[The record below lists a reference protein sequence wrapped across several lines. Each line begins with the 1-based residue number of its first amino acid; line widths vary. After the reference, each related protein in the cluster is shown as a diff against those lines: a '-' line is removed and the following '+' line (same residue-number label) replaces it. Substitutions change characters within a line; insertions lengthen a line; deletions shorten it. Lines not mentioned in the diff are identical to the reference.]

1 MQELRSRKNF
11 FNSVTF
17 KIGIVIILVQ
27 IVVLA
32 GTGFFYINRFTAQ
45 VDERIKARIEL
56 PGALVSRGLLSFGSI
71 ADEEV
76 MSSLAGEGLLDGIVV
91 GADQQIFHSLNP
103 AYVRQAVTAVPGINP
118 VWFDGSITEP
128 QLIETDDGLVSITP
142 IKAFANERS
151 SFFVYIRV
159 GTAQATQE
167 RQAITLLFVLGS
179 VFSLVLTSLAI
190 IYLFNSTILG
200 RIKEVLKVLSQ
211 VETGNLSA
219 RVGGEISAD
228 EIGTLQ
234 QGVNKMAAQQEE
246 IVGELEER
254 VAGRT
259 HRLET
264 VATLSER
271 IGSILNLEELLA
283 EIVNQI
289 KNNFGYYHAH
299 IYLFDEARE
308 NLVVAEGTGAAGVA
322 MKANKH
328 SIPVGAP
335 KSLVARAVRTGQTV
349 RVDNV
354 REAADWL
361 PNPLLPDTYAEMAV
375 PIILD
380 EHVVGVLDVQ
390 QDKIAGLDTSDAS
403 LLRSLASTVAIALNN
418 ASLFEQT
425 RTALAETEATH
436 QRYLGQ
442 AWQSF
447 REVQPVLHVE
457 HQKSKIKTVDPKM
470 VNIIKQQVIQN
481 KKTVATN
488 SGTDEQETNGHRAPA
503 TLITPLK
510 LRDQVIGTLGVLE
523 TQPDRQWTK
532 EEIALV
538 EAISEQVTLAL
549 ENARLFE
556 EAQQRAAREKLIAN
570 LTGQVW
576 ASGELEQVMETTVAQ
591 LGATFDASKVI
602 IRLGTID
609 RLLPASPHPDMGNK
623 QTTDPVEEN

>member
-1 MQELRSRKNF
+1 
-11 FNSVTF
+11 
-17 KIGIVIILVQ
+17 
-27 IVVLA
+27 
-32 GTGFFYINRFTAQ
+32 
-45 VDERIKARIEL
+45 
-56 PGALVSRGLLSFGSI
+56 
-71 ADEEV
+71 
-76 MSSLAGEGLLDGIVV
+76 
-91 GADQQIFHSLNP
+91 
-103 AYVRQAVTAVPGINP
+103 VPGINP

-623 QTTDPVEEN
+623 QTTDPVEENEI